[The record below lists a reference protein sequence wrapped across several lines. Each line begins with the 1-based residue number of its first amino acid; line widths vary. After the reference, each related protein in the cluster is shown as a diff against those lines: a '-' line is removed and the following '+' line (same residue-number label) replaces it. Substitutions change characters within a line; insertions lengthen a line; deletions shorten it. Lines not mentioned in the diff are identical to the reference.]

1 MSHITNFLHHGGL
14 HRLCSAE
21 ALVAGQ
27 VGALGHYR
35 PDGHPGLSGLEDDNR
50 GGLPGEG
57 SQLDTDQ
64 GAQDLGQLLPELV
77 THAAVHSQ
85 VERAGETHEAVDD
98 QDNEV
103 SHIII
108 HPGPGLIKGLI
119 SVEGVILC
127 HLRTEGVEHRD
138 DHQGDLNDQEDR
150 DDDG

>member
-1 MSHITNFLHHGGL
+1 MCLCVHYKPLRPVIFDRLH
-14 HRLCSAE
+14 
-21 ALVAGQ
+21 
-27 VGALGHYR
+27 LGHC
-35 PDGHPGLSGLEDDNR
+35 
-50 GGLPGEG
+50 
-57 SQLDTDQ
+57 QLDTHRWSQALRDAASL
-64 GAQDLGQLLPELV
+64 GQDLGELLPELV
-77 THAAVHSQ
+77 THAAVHGQ

-108 HPGPGLIKGLI
+108 HPVSGLIKGLI